1 MRIRFSGEVK
11 RFVYTVNEICKN
23 GEPLPLQT
31 DGHLRVVFIG
41 TGAAFAKR
49 RRQSNM
55 LIIQGDHH
63 VLVDCGT
70 QGPLALEDIGLDVLQ
85 VKCYLP
91 THSHADHIGGFEE
104 IGLMNRY
111 LSKNSKPEMIILP
124 DYEEDLWT
132 KSLAGGME
140 YCESKQ
146 GRPLRLADFFKVRR
160 PSADQADGG
169 MVWNYQHGPIEI
181 SIMRTRHFP
190 DTAVRIEDSQWCSG
204 VFINRRVWISG
215 DTMFEPEYPLKY
227 AKIAELMFHD
237 CQLFQGGIHASYNE
251 LMTLPESVRKK
262 MFLYHYGDNWDH
274 PASWVKETDGFTGN
288 PVEDGFL
295 GWAEQQIAYDFS

>member
-1 MRIRFSGEVK
+1 
-11 RFVYTVNEICKN
+11 VYAVTEICKD
-23 GEPLPLQT
+23 GESLPLHT
-31 DGHLRVVFIG
+31 DGPLRVVFIG
-41 TGAAFAKR
+41 TGSAFAKR
-49 RRQSNM
+49 RRQSNI

-70 QGPLALEDIGLDVLQ
+70 QGPLALADIGLDVLR

-111 LSKNSKPEMIILP
+111 LSKSSKPEIIILR

-140 YCESKQ
+140 SCESKQ
-146 GRPLRLADFFKVRR
+146 GRPLQLADFFNVQR
-160 PSADQADGG
+160 PGAVETNTGR
-169 MVWNYQHGPIEI
+169 VWNYQHGPIDI

-190 DTAVRIEDSQWCSG
+190 DTAVSIEEAQWCCG
-204 VFINRRVWISG
+204 VFINQRVWISG
-215 DTMFEPEYPLKY
+215 DTMFDPEYPIKY
-227 AKIAELMFHD
+227 ADVSELMFHD

-251 LMTLPESVRKK
+251 LMALPESVRAK
-262 MFLYHYGDNWDH
+262 MFLYHYGDNWDQ
-274 PASWVKETDGFTGN
+274 PKSWVKKTDGFTGN

-295 GWAEQQIAYDFS
+295 GWTGQQIAYDFF